1 MTSVPL
7 PKLKTFSILLTLI
20 IIPSLLF
27 AVPAS
32 ASPKT
37 KRAAVK
43 SKSARG
49 SARAS
54 AKGNVRSR
62 SRYSQASARR
72 GGSRSSRLSARYSRR
87 GGQVYATRDRRGRLR
102 WRRRAVVSAS
112 AHGVGVHNYLSES
125 WTQPLSV
132 GERGSTAAEGQS
144 TTPMLS
150 SQPGSGSEQK
160 PSVQSVPQSVPM
172 SRVPSAPVDAS
183 RTGVAISPGAPD
195 AVPIN
200 PLVAAYMDSL
210 ASYGYGA
217 ENQGFIV
224 TTPKGEV
231 LAEHNADR
239 LFNPA
244 SVTKIAT
251 SLTAISRLG
260 PDFSF
265 RTSMYTDGKLD
276 PSTGIL
282 HGSLYVI
289 GSGDPAFFYENA
301 MMISDKLNRSGIREV
316 DGNLVVLGQFY
327 FNFSASR
334 EASAK
339 ALRAT
344 FTPDTWSAATRES
357 YSRFLAIRAAEDRM
371 SDAAA
376 RAQGDPRPAPAPP
389 LSAPPSLK
397 ITGQTIT
404 DPSVNTAKLTPLA
417 VHTSLPL
424 LRVLKGLN
432 DFSNNWM
439 ATIIGNLVGGPDAVE
454 RFLKTDVGFKED
466 EVRFATSSGLG
477 ANAISPRNTI
487 TMLRKLIAYLD
498 GKGLALEDILPIAGV
513 DAGTLSKR
521 FGDAYRGSVVAK
533 TGTLS
538 GVSAL
543 AGVAYTRGRG
553 PLLFV
558 IYNRGGSAHT
568 FRAAQDETIKKLIT
582 LYGGPSPVRAVAT
595 SGSRVPDRPAQ
606 QAAQSRT
613 SSSPR

>member
-1 MTSVPL
+1 MTSVTL
-7 PKLKTFSILLTLI
+7 PRLKTLSILIAFVI
-20 IIPSLLF
+20 IFSVAF

-32 ASPKT
+32 ATPKARRT
-37 KRAAVK
+37 AKSNSVKRSVK
-43 SKSARG
+43 G
-49 SARAS
+49 H
-54 AKGNVRSR
+54 SR
-62 SRYSQASARR
+62 SSAATARYSRR
-72 GGSRSSRLSARYSRR
+72 GGSRSSSRSSRLGTRYSRR
-87 GGQVYATRDRRGRLR
+87 GGQLYATRDRRGRLR
-102 WRRRAVVSAS
+102 WRRRVVSAS
-112 AHGVGVHNYLSES
+112 VHGVGVHNYLSES
-125 WTQPLSV
+125 WTQPFGVNERASSPTGEMPSV
-132 GERGSTAAEGQS
+132 
-144 TTPMLS
+144 TPTLNS
-150 SQPGSGSEQK
+150 PTVSGSDQK
-160 PSVQSVPQSVPM
+160 PGVQAISPT
-172 SRVPSAPVDAS
+172 RVPSAASDAS
-183 RTGVAISPGAPD
+183 RTGVAMNSALAD
-195 AVPIN
+195 SVPIN
-200 PLVAAYMDSL
+200 PLVAAYTDSL

-224 TTPKGEV
+224 TTLKGEV
-231 LAEHNADR
+231 LGEHNADR

-289 GSGDPAFFYENA
+289 GSGDPAFFFENA
-301 MMISDKLNRSGIREV
+301 MMIADKLNRSGIREV

-344 FTPDTWSAATRES
+344 LTPETWSAQTRES

-376 RAQGDPRPAPAPP
+376 RAQGDPHPAPAPP

-404 DPSVNTAKLTPLA
+404 DPTVNTSKLTPLA

-454 RFLKTDVGFKED
+454 RFLKTEVGFKED
-466 EVRFATSSGLG
+466 EIRFATSSGLG

-487 TMLRKLIAYLD
+487 TMLRKLITYLD

-521 FGDAYRGSVVAK
+521 FGDAFRGSVVAK
-533 TGTLS
+533 TGTLN

-568 FRAAQDETIKKLIT
+568 FRAAQDETIKKVIT
-582 LYGGPSPVRAVAT
+582 LFGGPSRVRAVAAT
-595 SGSRVPDRPAQ
+595 GSRLPDRSAQ

>member
-1 MTSVPL
+1 
-7 PKLKTFSILLTLI
+7 
-20 IIPSLLF
+20 
-27 AVPAS
+27 
-32 ASPKT
+32 
-37 KRAAVK
+37 
-43 SKSARG
+43 
-49 SARAS
+49 
-54 AKGNVRSR
+54 
-62 SRYSQASARR
+62 
-72 GGSRSSRLSARYSRR
+72 
-87 GGQVYATRDRRGRLR
+87 
-102 WRRRAVVSAS
+102 
-112 AHGVGVHNYLSES
+112 
-125 WTQPLSV
+125 
-132 GERGSTAAEGQS
+132 
-144 TTPMLS
+144 
-150 SQPGSGSEQK
+150 
-160 PSVQSVPQSVPM
+160 
-172 SRVPSAPVDAS
+172 
-183 RTGVAISPGAPD
+183 
-195 AVPIN
+195 
-200 PLVAAYMDSL
+200 MDSL

-224 TTPKGEV
+224 TTLKGEV

-282 HGSLYVI
+282 HGSLFVI

-301 MMISDKLNRSGIREV
+301 MMIADKLNRSGIREV
-316 DGNLVVLGQFY
+316 EGNLVVLGQFY

-344 FTPDTWSAATRES
+344 FSPDTWSGATRES

-371 SDAAA
+371 SDASA

-389 LSAPPSLK
+389 LSSPPSLK

-613 SSSPR
+613 PSSPR

>member
-7 PKLKTFSILLTLI
+7 PRLKNLSILITLVLI
-20 IIPSLLF
+20 LSAAF
-27 AVPAS
+27 VAPAS
-32 ASPKT
+32 ATPKS
-37 KRAAVK
+37 RHSAGR
-43 SKSARG
+43 SKSV
-49 SARAS
+49 SARS
-54 AKGNVRSR
+54 KGVKAKSR
-62 SRYSQASARR
+62 SSRASARR
-72 GGSRSSRLSARYSRR
+72 VGSRSTSRSTRLGARDSRR
-87 GGQVYATRDRRGRLR
+87 GGQLYATRGRRGRLR
-102 WRRRAVVSAS
+102 WHRRVVTAS
-112 AHGVGVHNYLSES
+112 VHGTGVHNFLSES
-125 WTQPLSV
+125 WTRPLAP
-132 GERGSTAAEGQS
+132 GERASAASEMQSATPTLNSSTPSTSDQKSGVRPAPSGEVASATNDAARARVAAS
-144 TTPMLS
+144 
-150 SQPGSGSEQK
+150 PGS
-160 PSVQSVPQSVPM
+160 VD
-172 SRVPSAPVDAS
+172 SA
-183 RTGVAISPGAPD
+183 
-195 AVPIN
+195 PIN
-200 PLVAAYMDSL
+200 PLVAAYADSL
-210 ASYGYGA
+210 AAYGYGA

-224 TTPKGEV
+224 TTLKGEV

-265 RTSMYTDGKLD
+265 RTALYTDGKLD

-289 GSGDPAFFYENA
+289 GSGDPAFFFENA
-301 MMISDKLNRSGIREV
+301 MMIADKLNRSGIREV
-316 DGNLVVLGQFY
+316 EGNLVVLGQFY

-334 EASAK
+334 EGSAK

-344 FTPDTWSAATRES
+344 FTPETWSAQARES
-357 YSRFLAIRAAEDRM
+357 YSRFLAIRAAEDRV
-371 SDAAA
+371 SDVAI
-376 RAQGDPRPAPAPP
+376 RSQGEQHAAPP
-389 LSAPPSLK
+389 LSSPPSLR

-404 DPSVNTAKLTPLA
+404 DPTVNTSKLTPLA

-454 RFLKTDVGFKED
+454 RFLKTDVGFKDD

-487 TMLRKLIAYLD
+487 TMLRKLITYLE
-498 GKGLALEDILPIAGV
+498 GRGLALEDILPIAGV

-521 FGDAYRGSVVAK
+521 FNDAFRGSVVAK

-582 LYGGPSPVRAVAT
+582 LYGGPAPVRFGAPIGARY
-595 SGSRVPDRPAQ
+595 SDRSSQ
-606 QAAQSRT
+606 QAAQPRA
-613 SSSPR
+613 SSSR

>member
-7 PKLKTFSILLTLI
+7 PRLKTLSILIAFVI
-20 IIPSLLF
+20 ISSTAF

-32 ASPKT
+32 ATPKARRT
-37 KRAAVK
+37 AVR
-43 SKSARG
+43 SKSVRG
-49 SARAS
+49 SVKKS
-54 AKGNVRSR
+54 VKGRSR
-62 SRYSQASARR
+62 SSQASARR
-72 GGSRSSRLSARYSRR
+72 RGSRSTRVSARYSRR
-87 GGQVYATRDRRGRLR
+87 GGQLYATRDRRGRLR
-102 WRRRAVVSAS
+102 WRRRVVTAS
-112 AHGVGVHNYLSES
+112 VHGVGVHNYLSES
-125 WTQPLSV
+125 WTQPIAA
-132 GERGSTAAEGQS
+132 GERASAPSEMQSATATANS
-144 TTPMLS
+144 PTV
-150 SQPGSGSEQK
+150 SGNDQK
-160 PSVQSVPQSVPM
+160 PGVQA
-172 SRVPSAPVDAS
+172 VPSAQIASSTNETSRARVVTNPGLADSVPV
-183 RTGVAISPGAPD
+183 
-195 AVPIN
+195 N
-200 PLVAAYMDSL
+200 PLVAAYLDSL
-210 ASYGYGA
+210 AAYGYGA

-224 TTPKGEV
+224 TTLRGEV
-231 LAEHNADR
+231 LGEHNADR

-265 RTSMYTDGKLD
+265 RTAMYTDGKLD

-289 GSGDPAFFYENA
+289 GSGDPAFFFENA
-301 MMISDKLNRSGIREV
+301 MMIADKLNRSGIREV

-344 FTPDTWSAATRES
+344 LNPESWSAQTRES

-371 SDAAA
+371 SDATA
-376 RAQGDPRPAPAPP
+376 RAQGDPHPAPAPP
-389 LSAPPSLK
+389 LSSPPSLK

-404 DPSVNTAKLTPLA
+404 DPSVNTSKLTPLA

-454 RFLKTDVGFKED
+454 RFLKTDVGFKDD

-487 TMLRKLIAYLD
+487 TMLRKLITYLD
-498 GKGLALEDILPIAGV
+498 GRGLALEDILPIAGV

-521 FGDAYRGSVVAK
+521 FNDGFRGSVVAK

-582 LYGGPSPVRAVAT
+582 LYGGPSPVRGAATTGSRIPGRSAQPGQWRAT
-595 SGSRVPDRPAQ
+595 SNTRY
-606 QAAQSRT
+606 
-613 SSSPR
+613 

>member
-1 MTSVPL
+1 
-7 PKLKTFSILLTLI
+7 
-20 IIPSLLF
+20 
-27 AVPAS
+27 
-32 ASPKT
+32 
-37 KRAAVK
+37 
-43 SKSARG
+43 
-49 SARAS
+49 
-54 AKGNVRSR
+54 
-62 SRYSQASARR
+62 
-72 GGSRSSRLSARYSRR
+72 
-87 GGQVYATRDRRGRLR
+87 
-102 WRRRAVVSAS
+102 
-112 AHGVGVHNYLSES
+112 
-125 WTQPLSV
+125 
-132 GERGSTAAEGQS
+132 
-144 TTPMLS
+144 MLS
-150 SQPGSGSEQK
+150 SQPVSGSEQK
-160 PSVQSVPQSVPM
+160 PGVQSVPM
-172 SRVPSAPVDAS
+172 SRVPSATVDAA
-183 RTGVAISPGAPD
+183 RTGLAINPGAPD

-224 TTPKGEV
+224 TTLKGEV

-301 MMISDKLNRSGIREV
+301 MMIADKLNRSGIREV
-316 DGNLVVLGQFY
+316 EGNLVVLGQFY

-344 FTPDTWSAATRES
+344 FTPDTWSAATRAS

-376 RAQGDPRPAPAPP
+376 RAQGDPRPAPAPA

-454 RFLKTDVGFKED
+454 RFLKTDVVFKED

-582 LYGGPSPVRAVAT
+582 LYGGPSPVRAMAT
-595 SGSRVPDRPAQ
+595 SGSRIPDRSSQ

-613 SSSPR
+613 SSSTR

>member
-1 MTSVPL
+1 
-7 PKLKTFSILLTLI
+7 
-20 IIPSLLF
+20 
-27 AVPAS
+27 
-32 ASPKT
+32 
-37 KRAAVK
+37 
-43 SKSARG
+43 
-49 SARAS
+49 
-54 AKGNVRSR
+54 
-62 SRYSQASARR
+62 
-72 GGSRSSRLSARYSRR
+72 
-87 GGQVYATRDRRGRLR
+87 
-102 WRRRAVVSAS
+102 
-112 AHGVGVHNYLSES
+112 
-125 WTQPLSV
+125 
-132 GERGSTAAEGQS
+132 
-144 TTPMLS
+144 
-150 SQPGSGSEQK
+150 
-160 PSVQSVPQSVPM
+160 
-172 SRVPSAPVDAS
+172 
-183 RTGVAISPGAPD
+183 
-195 AVPIN
+195 
-200 PLVAAYMDSL
+200 MDSL
-210 ASYGYGA
+210 AVYGYGA

-224 TTPKGEV
+224 TTLKGEV

-265 RTSMYTDGKLD
+265 RTAIYTDGKLD

-289 GSGDPAFFYENA
+289 GSGDPAFFFENA
-301 MMISDKLNRSGIREV
+301 MMIADKLNRSGIREV

-344 FTPDTWSAATRES
+344 LTPETWSAQTRES
-357 YSRFLAIRAAEDRM
+357 YSRFLVIRAAEDRM

-376 RAQGDPRPAPAPP
+376 RAQGDPHPAPAPP

-404 DPSVNTAKLTPLA
+404 DPSVNTSKLTPLA

-466 EVRFATSSGLG
+466 EIRFATSSGLG

-487 TMLRKLIAYLD
+487 TMLRKLITYLD
-498 GKGLALEDILPIAGV
+498 GRGLALEDILPIAGV

-521 FGDAYRGSVVAK
+521 FNDAFRGSVVAK

-568 FRAAQDETIKKLIT
+568 FRAAQDETIKKVIT
-582 LYGGPSPVRAVAT
+582 LYGGPSPVRVAAIT
-595 SGSRVPDRPAQ
+595 GSRVPDRSAQ
-606 QAAQSRT
+606 PGQSRA
-613 SSSPR
+613 SSNSR